1 MVNDNMKIGYFIG
14 HFPYINLVNTPDYIK
29 DYAHGGTEI
38 AAYNLAIN
46 MAKRGHII
54 EVFTTSIDSRDSI
67 ELYPNM
73 RIHRNPTSFKIA
85 SANPSFKLIYKPLN
99 YDLDIIHAHSPIPY
113 SDLPA
118 LLYAKRKNVPFVLT
132 YQFDAQ
138 ETGGSFMRNTGVGL
152 YNKLFIH
159 RVLDSAET
167 IIATTESYA
176 NESPFLKGYKD
187 KIVVIP
193 NGINIEEVTTNH
205 TKVECRKRL
214 GLPEE
219 SDIILFFGSLV
230 PYKGPDVLLKAFKY
244 LKEKFPSAKLIFA
257 GRGQMHAELLSLS
270 KKLDLDNEVIFTGF
284 VEEENKPLY
293 FKASDIFCLPS
304 INMAE
309 SFGIVNLE
317 AMASGIP
324 IVASDLGGI
333 PDIVKDGVNGLL
345 STPGDIQNLA
355 DTLTS
360 LMADAHLRRELGNN
374 GKKLAVHYSWDEI
387 ADKTEQL
394 YREILEGT
402 DISGLLIKKSQ

>member
-1 MVNDNMKIGYFIG
+1 MKIGYFIG
-14 HFPYINLVNTPDYIK
+14 HFPYTNLINTPNYIK
-29 DYAHGGTEI
+29 NYAHGGTEI

-46 MAKRGHII
+46 MAKRGNEI
-54 EVFTTSIDSRDSI
+54 EVFTTSIDSRESI
-67 ELYPNM
+67 EIYPNM

-85 SANPSFKLIYKPLN
+85 SANASFKLIYKPLN
-99 YDLDIIHAHSPIPY
+99 YDLDIVHAHSPIPY
-113 SDLPA
+113 SDIPA
-118 LLYAKRKNVPFVLT
+118 LLYAKRKKVPFVLT
-132 YQFDAQ
+132 YQFDGQ
-138 ETGGSFMRNTGVGL
+138 STGGSFMRNAGVGF
-152 YNKLFIH
+152 YNKFFINK
-159 RVLDSAET
+159 VLSSADV
-167 IIATTESYA
+167 IIATTEAYA

-187 KIVVIP
+187 KIVIIP
-193 NGINIEEVTTNH
+193 NGINIEEVTTIH
-205 TKVECRKRL
+205 TQEECRNML
-214 GLPEE
+214 GLLYDAP
-219 SDIILFFGSLV
+219 IILFFGSLV
-230 PYKGPDVLLKAFKY
+230 RYKGPDVLLKAFKTVK
-244 LKEKFPSAKLIFA
+244 KEFPKAKLIFA
-257 GRGQMHAELLSLS
+257 GRGEMFEELSNQAL
-270 KKLDLDNEVIFTGF
+270 KLDLVKDVLFTGF
-284 VEEENKPLY
+284 VEEDKKPLY
-293 FKASDIFCLPS
+293 FKAADIFCLPS
-304 INMAE
+304 TTMAE